1 MIIAE
6 LDPDDVTDLSGRAA
20 PHRAPQEAARPAAAA
35 AGVGDDVDARRRTM
49 LREQHRRRPTVIAMT
64 DQAELP

>member
-20 PHRAPQEAARPAAAA
+20 PHRAPREAARRAVAA
-35 AGVGDDVDARRRTM
+35 AGVGDDGDARRTM
-49 LREQHRRRPTVIAMT
+49 LREQHRRRPTVIAML

>member
-6 LDPDDVTDLSGRAA
+6 LDPDDVTDLSGRRHHTEHLKKQLEGPSAA
-20 PHRAPQEAARPAAAA
+20 V
-35 AGVGDDVDARRRTM
+35 GVGDDVDARTTM
-49 LREQHRRRPTVIAMT
+49 LREQHRRRPTAIAML

>member
-20 PHRAPQEAARPAAAA
+20 PHRAPQEAARRATA
-35 AGVGDDVDARRRTM
+35 AGVGDDVDARRTM
-49 LREQHRRRPTVIAMT
+49 LREQHRRRPTVIAML